1 MKAVHIG
8 MILAVIGVAGV
19 GIILGY
25 SIRRSMQGGAP
36 PTIAGE
42 PVVRPQELPPLYPV
56 PAFSLTNAQGDTT
69 TAESLKGKV
78 WVAMFFFT
86 SCAGPCPIMSAGM
99 AEVAK
104 QIEATAPVRFVSIT
118 VDPETDTP
126 ERLREYGARYGADFN
141 RWYFLTG
148 QVDAIA
154 KLALEGFKLGSVD
167 EPIMHSDRFV
177 LVDGAGNIR
186 GYFPGTEAEGI
197 TQLVNAIHT
206 LLKETKA

>member
-1 MKAVHIG
+1 MKAVQIG
-8 MILAVIGVAGV
+8 MILAVIGVAGL

-25 SIRRSMQGGAP
+25 TIRRTMQGTPA
-36 PTIAGE
+36 TMIEGE
-42 PVVRPQELPPLYPV
+42 PVVKPQELPPLYPV
-56 PAFSLTNAQGDTT
+56 PAFALTNTQGETT
-69 TAESLKGKV
+69 TNESLKGKV

-86 SCAGPCPIMSAGM
+86 SCAGPCPIMSTGM

-104 QIEATAPVRFVSIT
+104 QIEGDAPVRFVSIT
-118 VDPETDTP
+118 VDPETDTL
-126 ERLREYGARYGADFN
+126 ERLRDYGVRYGADFN

-148 QVDAIA
+148 KVDAIA

-197 TQLVNAIHT
+197 TQLVAAIHT